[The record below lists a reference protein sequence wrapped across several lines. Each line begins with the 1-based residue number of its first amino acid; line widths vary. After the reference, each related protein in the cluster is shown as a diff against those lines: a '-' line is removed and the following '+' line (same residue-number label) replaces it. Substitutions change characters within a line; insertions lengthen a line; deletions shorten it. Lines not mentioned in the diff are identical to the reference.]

1 VEELNRSTRWI
12 LSKYM
17 PRRYNVL
24 TSAAVKSEGGSVL
37 GGIDKEDAIVDVER
51 EQKGFPECDLRCAP
65 T

>member
-1 VEELNRSTRWI
+1 
-12 LSKYM
+12 M

-37 GGIDKEDAIVDVER
+37 GGMDKEDAIVDVER
-51 EQKGFPECDLRCAP
+51 EQKGFPEGDLRCAP